1 MSRRQPWKD
10 EIGYAETI
18 CAPLGC
24 VVSRSLHQYE
34 IATVKGDGVQLVIYP
49 HRTGNGSNQHARV
62 RDNGSK
68 DKARAKA
75 VMRALDAG
83 EGLPEKI
90 RWKVQHT
97 CTFSVL
103 NNTHA

>member
-10 EIGYAETI
+10 EIGYAEII

-24 VVSRSLHQYE
+24 IVARSLHQYE
-34 IATVKGDGVQLVIYP
+34 IATVKGEGVQLLIYP
-49 HRTGNGSNQHARV
+49 HKTSAGHHHARI

-68 DKARAKA
+68 DKERAKA

-83 EGLPEKI
+83 EGLPEAI
-90 RWKVQHT
+90 RPRVQYS